1 MLPAYFEAMTPVLH
15 VQFAWVA
22 AAALVG
28 VVAVTCLV
36 LLDEM
41 RSRHPRGRV
50 TLTEGCAPA
59 REAA

>member
-22 AAALVG
+22 AVALLG

-36 LLDEM
+36 LLDELP
-41 RSRHPRGRV
+41 SRHPRGRA
-50 TLTEGCAPA
+50 TLAERCAPA